1 MFSKRPDK
9 HTTGLINLRNDC
21 FANSSL
27 QAYASLPALT
37 VYLNLFIKEFNNL
50 MTLIQA
56 RGLELNKYV
65 QVSDIDLSLVRRKNG
80 NCQLTAKDFLSIPLH
95 IALARMLL
103 KLQETQMTTRTISV
117 WTFLHELEK
126 IYDSKISKSQH
137 DAQELTQLINETL
150 ENENDVCKA
159 IYQKLKAAASAI
171 DEIDVQLVS
180 FPKFPFSGLLR
191 SQMTCLSC
199 SYVSKPSV
207 APFTMLTLHPPQ
219 EIKSDV
225 ESLLKNHGKEEISD
239 YKCLKC
245 RLLAFQTGY
254 MANKES
260 FLGFS
265 EQEQL
270 KRLIALNSKTEL
282 HINEDLPPELENTL
296 QGVKSLIPGI
306 DNVTSTVERTTE
318 ILKPPKVLGLHLSR
332 STFNGVSVERNPCR
346 VEFGDKIGIEF
357 DQRKLKEQLLEMSNT
372 SHKTQEKKFNV
383 LTRDQSDVEIA
394 SVNDSIQDY
403 GHSDASE
410 SAISDYSLENELQTS
425 PLSTSLEIEHENS
438 TTDKSTE
445 TLPHPPGWQ
454 ESQNSSLIFDSSEEE
469 RKHLEYKL
477 KSLIR
482 HQGSHTQGH
491 YECYRRKPVFI
502 KDSDGNVI
510 KMATE
515 IDMETLKEALRHS
528 GDLSLESGTS
538 MTETEDKSALREK
551 LSAIIGRRP
560 SILQADPKLSKMEEE
575 ISSGLTTP
583 AEVMVSQD
591 SYFHPS
597 TASPSDKPEAA
608 RRMRM
613 RKLRSTIK
621 TPFWRIGDSTV
632 SEVAKSTVL
641 FETGTAYMLYYERL
655 N

>member
-1 MFSKRPDK
+1 M
-9 HTTGLINLRNDC
+9 RNDC

-37 VYLNLFIKEFNNL
+37 VYLNLFIKQFNKL
-50 MTLIQA
+50 MTIIDTH
-56 RGLELNKYV
+56 GFDLNEYV
-65 QVSDIDLSLVRRKNG
+65 QVSDIDLSLVRRKKENDRV
-80 NCQLTAKDFLSIPLH
+80 TAKELLSIPLH

-117 WTFLHELEK
+117 WTFLHVLER

-150 ENENDVCKA
+150 ENENEVCEA
-159 IYQKLKAAASAI
+159 INQKLKITTS
-171 DEIDVQLVS
+171 EIDIQEMQSIS

-207 APFTMLTLHPPQ
+207 TPFTMLTLHPPQ

-225 ESLLKNHGKEEISD
+225 ESLLKNHGKEEISE

-245 RLLAFQTGY
+245 RLLAFHAGY
-254 MANKES
+254 LANENQ
-260 FLGFS
+260 FLEFS
-265 EQEQL
+265 EQEHL
-270 KRLIALNSKTEL
+270 KKLLALNSKTEL
-282 HINEDLPPELENTL
+282 YINEDLSPELEHTL
-296 QGVKSLIPGI
+296 QSVKSFLPEIA
-306 DNVTSTVERTTE
+306 NVTSTVERTTE

-332 STFNGVSVERNPCR
+332 STFNGHTVERNPCR

-357 DQRKLKEQLLEMSNT
+357 DAKNLQQHILEMRNT
-372 SHKTQEKKFNV
+372 LHKNEERRFNV
-383 LTRDQSDVEIA
+383 LTRDQNDVEIA
-394 SVNDSIQDY
+394 SVNDSIQDC
-403 GHSDASE
+403 GHYEASE
-410 SAISDYSLENELQTS
+410 SAISDYQLESELQIS
-425 PLSTSLEIEHENS
+425 PLSTSLEIEHGIS

-445 TLPHPPGWQ
+445 TLQHPPGKPH
-454 ESQNSSLIFDSSEEE
+454 SRNSSLILDASSEE
-469 RKHLEYKL
+469 RKSFKYKL

-491 YECYRRKPVFI
+491 YECYRRKPVFV

-510 KMATE
+510 KMASE
-515 IDMETLKEALRHS
+515 IDEETLKEVLKHN
-528 GDLSLESGTS
+528 GDQSLESST
-538 MTETEDKSALREK
+538 TTAEDDDKSALREK

-560 SILQADPKLSKMEEE
+560 SILQADPKLSNMEEE
-575 ISSGLTTP
+575 TSSGLATP
-583 AEVMVSQD
+583 AEVMVNQE
-591 SYFHPS
+591 SYFQS
-597 TASPSDKPEAA
+597 SAA
-608 RRMRM
+608 ALSVQSGAPGKMRM

-655 N
+655 D